1 MAFFSNAG
9 ASPQRGRKLKMA
21 GGREFF
27 VVQQCLP
34 VLKPEKQ
41 IRNMAI
47 IYGECLNALE
57 IKV

>member
-1 MAFFSNAG
+1 
-9 ASPQRGRKLKMA
+9 MA

>member
-1 MAFFSNAG
+1 
-9 ASPQRGRKLKMA
+9 MA

-27 VVQQCLP
+27 AAQQCLP

-57 IKV
+57 IKYREFWISKGMRLD